1 MATPN
6 QCAADMSQVPVL
18 LSVPQVETADS
29 KSERPARSQ
38 NVRAGLQPQ
47 LDAEQEQILS
57 AARAEVRSWTVTDAA
72 EALPILE
79 TKWKAADQSIRMAS
93 ARLRDVPRL
102 NAMDLRLFS
111 ENVTLF
117 QTALNETQDAIVTA
131 RKLPQVQITDS
142 ERVPRAFAA
151 GESFLRVVNYGI
163 SKDALVTFLKGAQE
177 RLPFQMAELWDL
189 KPLMELALL
198 EQIGETA
205 KACVPEQSS
214 ADDSLPP
221 GAPPKPAETAIGELT
236 SCLKRI
242 LELDWEEI
250 FEEVS
255 VTEQILRRDPVQAYE
270 CMDSESRG
278 TYRVAVVDLAAH
290 SPLSEQ
296 EIANKA
302 VQLAGASHSEPSA
315 RARERRSHI
324 GYYLLGE
331 GESELKEAIEYQAP
345 IAERARE
352 FVLRHPTSFYYTGIV
367 LLTLAVMALF
377 AAIPGVRALRWYE
390 VALFFLPAL
399 ECGVATMNL
408 LTTMLVPPRK
418 LPRLDFSEGIPV
430 QDTTLVVIP
439 MLLGSEEQAKQAAR
453 DLEVRYLGNRD
464 ANLHFALLTDPPDSV
479 KQFDE
484 KDELAKFCSGLIAEL
499 NQKYAADGKGTF
511 FHFHRDRTYNSSE
524 QTWMGWERKRGKLLN
539 LNNLLLGKS
548 VDFSTVLGDVSVLP
562 TVRYVIT
569 LDLDTQLPRESAH
582 KMIGALAHPLNRG
595 VIDPEKNVV
604 VEGHGILQP
613 RVGISVKSKNKSRLA
628 EIFSGDAG
636 LDPYTL
642 ATSDVYQDL
651 FGEGIFTG
659 KGIYEVETFQQVLDL
674 RFPCN
679 AVLSH
684 DLLEGSYTRAG
695 LLSDVEVIDDYP
707 SHVSAYSRRKHR
719 WVRGD
724 WQIIRWLLPEVPDR
738 AGNMVLNPLNS
749 ISRWKI
755 VDNIRRSLTEF
766 GFFVLLLCGW
776 MVLPG
781 RALYWTL
788 ATVVAISLPV
798 YISFVVSVIKAAR
811 LPGFAVHW
819 DNIFSD
825 FANTQLALVTRVA
838 LLLHQSLVTLD
849 AIVRTLVRMTVT
861 RKRLLQWETAAD
873 AESATKKTPVEI
885 CLNWTPWICFV
896 IDLVVVVVRPSS
908 ILIALPF
915 LALWGCSKTVC
926 DWLNRPYWTSGNKIN
941 EKDRVM
947 LRSVSLRTWRFY
959 RELSNQQENWL
970 IPDIIHE
977 NNTLAAHQISPTN
990 LGFLLNSRLAALDL
1004 GWSTLSEFAGDI
1016 EKTFGT
1022 IDRMPKRDGSFY
1034 NWYNTLTLEP
1044 LKPRFISTVDNGN
1057 LVCCLWTLKQGC
1069 LEAAREPVFRT
1080 VFLQGLGDH
1089 LETTLDLLPRDG
1101 APEGAVISIERLKQK
1116 IKSCTSAENWLDGL
1130 PGIAADAAALD
1141 QQLSATSVSDEAR
1154 WWAHELS
1161 LRIAAL
1167 QQMVTDFAPWLAPA
1181 YTQFRQHFAEQLKL
1195 KIGRLTLADLNN
1207 LQNSIASRARE
1218 VFDHEDTGRRTRL
1231 AMESLLSALARATE
1245 ITTGLF
1251 SRLNNIAA
1259 DSERIVRG
1267 MDFAFLYNPEQRQVS
1282 IGFDV
1287 EQQVLHVSHYDLL
1300 SSEAR
1305 AAVFV
1310 AIAKGAVP
1318 QASWFNLGRPRKTYK
1333 KAGVLLSWT
1342 GTMFEYLLPSLW
1354 MKSYPNSLLE
1364 ESSQT
1369 AVRLQ
1374 QNYAAAR
1381 SVPWGISESS
1391 CSERNPD
1398 NHYRYHAFGLPS
1410 LAISQ
1415 SDRDE
1420 LVISPYSAFLALL
1433 VDAQNAAKNIRE
1445 MKSRGWVGT
1454 YGFYDAADFT
1464 PSRLPAG
1471 KSCEEVTCWMA
1482 HHQGM
1487 ILVAA
1492 ATFLGDMSMQRRFH
1506 AEPMVAATER
1516 LLQEKIPRTPV
1527 LELELPE
1534 REAPVQLAPPPSSP
1548 TQQALQPA
1556 G

>member
-1 MATPN
+1 MATPQ
-6 QCAADMSQVPVL
+6 QCATDLTQVSAVLSVPVL
-18 LSVPQVETADS
+18 PAPDTASETPV
-29 KSERPARSQ
+29 RTW
-38 NVRAGLQPQ
+38 NVKPGLEPQ
-47 LDAEQEQILS
+47 LSPEQEQIL
-57 AARAEVRSWTVTDAA
+57 AGARAEAGSWKIMEAE
-72 EALPILE
+72 EALPLLE
-79 TKWKAADQSIRMAS
+79 AKWKAADQAIRSAS
-93 ARLRDVPRL
+93 ARLRDLRL
-102 NAMDLRLFS
+102 NTMDLRLFS

-117 QTALNETQDAIVTA
+117 QTALNETQDAIVSA
-131 RKLPQVQITDS
+131 RKLPQVQIKDS
-142 ERVPRAFAA
+142 ERVPRVFAA
-151 GESFLRVVNYGI
+151 GESFLRILNYGV
-163 SKDALVTFLKGAQE
+163 SKDALVTFLQGAQE
-177 RLPFQMAELWDL
+177 SLPFQMAELWDL

-198 EQIGETA
+198 EEVGNTA
-205 KACVPEQSS
+205 NACVPMQPPPVDE
-214 ADDSLPP
+214 SLPP

-270 CMDSESRG
+270 RMDSESRG

-290 SPLSEQ
+290 SPFSEQ
-296 EIANKA
+296 EIAQKA
-302 VQLAGASHSEPSA
+302 VQLAAAAHTDASA

-331 GESELKEAIEYQAP
+331 GKLKLKKAVDYEGP
-345 IAERARE
+345 LSERARE

-377 AAIPGVRALRWYE
+377 AAIPGIRALRWYE

-418 LPRLDFSEGIPV
+418 LPRLDFSEGVPA
-430 QDTTLVVIP
+430 DSTTLVVIP
-439 MLLGSEEQAKQAAR
+439 MLLTSEQQAREAAR
-453 DLEVRYLGNRD
+453 ELEIRYLGNRD
-464 ANLHFALLTDPPDSV
+464 ANLHFGLLTDPPDSMQ
-479 KQFDE
+479 QFDE
-484 KDELAKFCSGLIAEL
+484 KDELAKYAAGLVDEL
-499 NQKYAADGKGTF
+499 NQKYAPDGKGTF
-511 FHFHRDRTYNSSE
+511 YLFHRDRTYNPSE

-539 LNNLLLGKS
+539 LNNLLLGNS
-548 VDFSTVLGDVSVLP
+548 VDFSVVHGDVSILP
-562 TVRYVIT
+562 NVRYVIT
-569 LDLDTQLPRESAH
+569 LDADTQLPRDSAH
-582 KMIGALAHPLNRG
+582 KMIGAMAHPLSRA
-595 VIDPEKNVV
+595 VIDPEKNTV
-604 VEGHGILQP
+604 VEGYGVLQP

-628 EIFSGDAG
+628 GIFSGDAG
-636 LDPYTL
+636 LDPYTM
-642 ATSDVYQDL
+642 ASSDVYQDL

-724 WQIIRWLLPEVPDR
+724 WQIIRWLLPQVPDR
-738 AGNMVLNPLNS
+738 AGNMVHNPLNS

-766 GFFVLLLCGW
+766 GFFVMLLCGW

-781 RALYWTL
+781 KALYWTL

-798 YISFVVSVIKAAR
+798 YISFVVSVIKAMR
-811 LPGFAVHW
+811 LPGFAIHW

-825 FANTQLALVTRVA
+825 FANSQLTLLFRVA

-849 AIVRTLVRMTVT
+849 AIVRTVIRMTVT

-873 AESATKKTPVEI
+873 AESSAHKQTPVEI
-885 CLNWTPWICFV
+885 CLNWTPWICFA
-896 IDLVVVVVRPSS
+896 IDLLVVVVRPSS

-926 DWLNRPYWTSGNKIN
+926 DWLNMPYWTNANKLN
-941 EKDRVM
+941 EKDRVV
-947 LRSVSLRTWRFY
+947 LRSIALRTWRFY
-959 RELSNQQENWL
+959 RELSNERENWL
-970 IPDIIHE
+970 IPDIIHP
-977 NNTLAAHQISPTN
+977 NNTMAAHQISPTN
-990 LGFLLNSRLAALDL
+990 LGFLLDARLAALDL
-1004 GWSTLSEFAGDI
+1004 GWCTLNEFVADV
-1016 EKTFGT
+1016 EKTYAT
-1022 IDRMPKRDGSFY
+1022 IDRMPKQDGNFY

-1069 LEAAREPVFRT
+1069 LETMREPVFRT
-1080 VFLQGLGDH
+1080 VLLQGLSDH
-1089 LETTLDLLPRDG
+1089 LETAQDLLPQSG
-1101 APEGAVISIERLKQK
+1101 ASGVALSIERLKQK
-1116 IKSCTSAENWLDGL
+1116 IKTVSSAENWPDTL
-1130 PGIAADAAALD
+1130 PSIAADASALE
-1141 QQLSATSVSDEAR
+1141 QQLPGAAIPEEAV
-1154 WWAHELS
+1154 WWTHELS

-1167 QQMVTDFAPWLAPA
+1167 QQMVYDFAPWLLPA
-1181 YTQFRQHFAEQLKL
+1181 FTQFRHHFADLLKMKIGQLKL
-1195 KIGRLTLADLNN
+1195 ADLAH
-1207 LQNSIASRARE
+1207 LQTSIASRAHE
-1218 VFDHEDTGRRTRL
+1218 LYDHEDTGRRTRL
-1231 AMESLLSALARATE
+1231 AMESLLGALARANE
-1245 ITTGLF
+1245 ITTGI
-1251 SRLNNIAA
+1251 SAGLNSIVAA
-1259 DSERIVRG
+1259 SERVANG
-1267 MDFAFLYNPEQRQVS
+1267 MDFAFLYNPEQRQIS

-1287 EQQVLHVSHYDLL
+1287 EQQARHVSHYDLL

-1305 AAVFV
+1305 SGVFV

-1318 QASWFNLGRPRKTYK
+1318 QNSWFNLGRPRKTYK

-1354 MKSYPNSLLE
+1354 MKSYPNTLLE
-1364 ESSQT
+1364 ESSRT

-1374 QNYAAAR
+1374 QEYAAGR

-1420 LVISPYSAFLALL
+1420 LVISPYSSFLALL
-1433 VDAQNAAKNIRE
+1433 VDAQSAAKNIRE

-1464 PSRLPAG
+1464 ASRLPAG

-1487 ILVAA
+1487 ILVTA

-1534 REAPVQLAPPPSSP
+1534 REVPAPAAPPPSSP
-1548 TQQALQPA
+1548 TQQVLQPA

>member
-1 MATPN
+1 MATPQ
-6 QCAADMSQVPVL
+6 QCAPDLTQVSAGLNVPALRATDTTTEKPV
-18 LSVPQVETADS
+18 
-29 KSERPARSQ
+29 RSW
-38 NVRAGLQPQ
+38 NVKPGLQPQ
-47 LDAEQEQILS
+47 LDREQDKILA
-57 AARAEVRSWTVTDAA
+57 AARAEASSWKVIEAGQ
-72 EALPILE
+72 ALPLLE
-79 TKWKAADQSIRMAS
+79 TKWKVADQAIRAAS
-93 ARLRDVPRL
+93 ARLRDLRL
-102 NAMDLRLFS
+102 NTMDLRLFS

-117 QTALNETQDAIVTA
+117 QTALNETQDAIVSA
-131 RKLPQVQITDS
+131 RKLPQVQMKDL
-142 ERVPRAFAA
+142 ERVPRVFAV
-151 GESFLRVVNYGI
+151 GESFLRILNYGV
-163 SKDALVTFLKGAQE
+163 SKDALVAFLQGAQE
-177 RLPFQMAELWDL
+177 KLPFQMAELWDL

-198 EQIGETA
+198 EEIGNTA
-205 KACVPEQSS
+205 DACVPMQPAAVDE
-214 ADDSLPP
+214 SLAP
-221 GAPPKPAETAIGELT
+221 GAPPKLVETAIGELT

-242 LELDWEEI
+242 LELDWEEL

-255 VTEQILRRDPVQAYE
+255 ATEQILRRDPVQAYE
-270 CMDSESRG
+270 RMDSDSRG

-290 SPLSEQ
+290 SPFSEQ
-296 EIANKA
+296 EIAQKA
-302 VQLAGASHSEPSA
+302 VQLAAARHAESSA

-331 GESELKEAIEYQAP
+331 GKSQLKEAIDYRGP
-345 IAERARE
+345 LSERARE
-352 FVLRHPTSFYYTGIV
+352 FVLRHPTSFYYTGIA

-377 AAIPGVRALRWYE
+377 AAIPGIRALRGYE

-408 LTTMLVPPRK
+408 LTTMLVPPRT
-418 LPRLDFSEGIPV
+418 LPRLDCSDGIPA
-430 QDTTLVVIP
+430 DCTTLVVIP
-439 MLLGSEEQAKQAAR
+439 MLLTSEKQAREAAR
-453 DLEVRYLGNRD
+453 ELEIRYLGNRH
-464 ANLHFALLTDPPDSV
+464 ANLHFGLLTDPPDSMQ
-479 KQFDE
+479 QFDE
-484 KDELAKFCSGLIAEL
+484 KDELVKYAAGLINEL
-499 NQKYAADGKGTF
+499 NQKYAADGQGTF
-511 FHFHRDRTYNSSE
+511 YLFHRDRTYNPSE

-539 LNNLLLGKS
+539 LNNLLLGNS
-548 VDFSTVLGDVSVLP
+548 VDFSTVHGDVSILP
-562 TVRYVIT
+562 KIRYVIT
-569 LDLDTQLPRESAH
+569 LDADTQLPRDSAH
-582 KMIGALAHPLNRG
+582 KMIGAMAHPLSRA
-595 VIDPEKNVV
+595 VVDPARNTV
-604 VEGHGILQP
+604 VEGYGVLQP

-628 EIFSGDAG
+628 GIFSGDAG
-636 LDPYTL
+636 LDPYTM
-642 ATSDVYQDL
+642 ASSDVYQDL

-659 KGIYEVETFQQVLDL
+659 KGIYEVETFQEVLDL

-724 WQIIRWLLPEVPDR
+724 WQIIRWLLPQVPDR
-738 AGNMVLNPLNS
+738 SGNMVHNPLNS

-766 GFFVLLLCGW
+766 GFVVLLLCGW

-781 RALYWTL
+781 KASYWTL

-798 YISFVVSVIKAAR
+798 YISFVVSVIKAMR
-811 LPGFAVHW
+811 LPGFAVRW
-819 DNIFSD
+819 NNIFSD
-825 FANTQLALVTRVA
+825 FANSQLTLLFRVA

-849 AIVRTLVRMTVT
+849 AIVRTVIRMTVT
-861 RKRLLQWETAAD
+861 RKRLLQWETAAE
-873 AESATKKTPVEI
+873 AESSANKKTPVEI
-885 CLNWTPWICFV
+885 CLNWTPWICFAL
-896 IDLVVVVVRPSS
+896 DLLIIVVRPSS

-926 DWLNRPYWTSGNKIN
+926 DWLNMPYWTNANKIN
-941 EKDRVM
+941 DKDRVM
-947 LRSVSLRTWRFY
+947 LRSIALRTWRFY
-959 RELSNQQENWL
+959 RELSNEQENWL
-970 IPDIIHE
+970 VPDIIHPG
-977 NNTLAAHQISPTN
+977 NTMAAHQISPTN

-1004 GWSTLSEFAGDI
+1004 GWCTINEFAADVQ
-1016 EKTFGT
+1016 KTFAT
-1022 IDRMPKRDGSFY
+1022 IDRMPKQDGNFY

-1069 LEAAREPVFRT
+1069 LETMREPLFRR
-1080 VFLQGLGDH
+1080 VLLQGLSDH
-1089 LETTLDLLPRDG
+1089 LETANDLLPQSG
-1101 APEGAVISIERLKQK
+1101 TSGGVLLIERLKQK
-1116 IKSCTSAENWLDGL
+1116 IKTVSSADNWPDALPSIAAEASALEQELSGAGL
-1130 PGIAADAAALD
+1130 PE
-1141 QQLSATSVSDEAR
+1141 EAV
-1154 WWAHELS
+1154 WWTHELS

-1167 QQMVTDFAPWLAPA
+1167 QQMVYDFAPWLLPTFA
-1181 YTQFRQHFAEQLKL
+1181 QFRHHFADLLKM
-1195 KIGRLTLADLNN
+1195 KIGQVKLADLEY
-1207 LQNSIASRARE
+1207 LQQSIASRAQE
-1218 VFDHEDTGRRTRL
+1218 VYDHEDTGRRTRL
-1231 AMESLLSALARATE
+1231 AMESLLGALTRACE
-1245 ITTGLF
+1245 ITTGISAGLH
-1251 SRLNNIAA
+1251 RIAA
-1259 DSERIVRG
+1259 ASERVANG
-1267 MDFAFLYNPEQRQVS
+1267 MDFAFLYNPEQRQIS

-1287 EQQVLHVSHYDLL
+1287 EKQIRHVSHYDLL

-1305 AAVFV
+1305 SGVFV

-1318 QASWFNLGRPRKTYK
+1318 QNSWFNLGRPRKTYK

-1354 MKSYPNSLLE
+1354 MKSYPNTLLE
-1364 ESSQT
+1364 ESSRT

-1374 QNYAAAR
+1374 QEYATGR

-1398 NHYRYHAFGLPS
+1398 NHYRYHAFGLPR

-1420 LVISPYSAFLALL
+1420 LVISPYSSFLALL
-1433 VDAQNAAKNIRE
+1433 VDAQSAAENIRE

-1464 PSRLPAG
+1464 ASRLPAG
-1471 KSCEEVTCWMA
+1471 KPCEEVTCWMA

-1534 REAPVQLAPPPSSP
+1534 REAPAPAAPPPTSP
-1548 TQQALQPA
+1548 TQQVLQPA